1 MSSESEVESISKD
14 RTHIQSGMDKKIENP
29 TSKWKKP
36 AMIAGGSLAVFFLAW
51 NFLSSSGGRTLKV
64 AGDRIVVSEVTTGQF
79 DDFIPVRGRVTPLK
93 TVFLDAIEGGRV
105 DQKFVEDGAFV
116 KEGQSIVRL
125 SNTQMQLDVISRNA
139 QVTEQ
144 INNLRNRELALEQN
158 RLGHK
163 RNLVDINYQII
174 RLERLVDRYTPLLET
189 GAVTRSA
196 FNDASDELTYYK
208 NRLEVTLESQ
218 ASDERLQKAQMLQLS
233 ASAAQLEFNLKFA
246 EDSLNSLNVTAPVA
260 GKLTAFDL
268 EIGQSVGRGERIGQL
283 DDPNQFKVS
292 AQIDEFYLGRV
303 DIGQTAELNT
313 GGSPFTME
321 IIKVYP
327 QVTNGQFEVDLVFQD
342 DTPPDIRR
350 GQTLQTRLQ
359 LGDPTDAILIPNGA
373 FYQDTGGNWIF
384 VVSADGSQAVRRTVR
399 LGRRN
404 LRFIEVLDGLESG
417 EEVVTSPYTSYA
429 DMDRL
434 ELGSN

>member
-1 MSSESEVESISKD
+1 MNTEHKVESISGN
-14 RTHIQSGMDKKIENP
+14 RAHSQAGMDRKIENP
-29 TSKWKKP
+29 VPKWRKP
-36 AMIAGGSLAVFFLAW
+36 AIIGGGILAFLFFAYT
-51 NFLSSSGGRTLKV
+51 FLSPGGGRTLKV
-64 AGDRIVVSEVTTGQF
+64 ANDRIVVSKVTSGQF
-79 DDFIPVRGRVTPLK
+79 DDFIPVRGRVEPLK

-105 DQKFVEDGAFV
+105 DEKYVEDGAFV
-116 KEGQSIVRL
+116 EAGQPIVRL
-125 SNTQMQLDVISRNA
+125 SNTQLQLDVISRNA

-174 RLERLVDRYTPLLET
+174 RLERMVSRLTPLLAT
-189 GAVTRSA
+189 GATTQSR

-218 ASDERLQKAQMLQLS
+218 ASDERLQNAQMKQLT
-233 ASAAQLEFNLKFA
+233 ASAAQLEYNLKFA
-246 EDSLNSLNVTAPVA
+246 ESSLDNLNVKAPVS
-260 GKLTAFDL
+260 GKLTAFDV
-268 EIGQSVGRGERIGQL
+268 EIGQSVGRGERLGQL
-283 DDPNQFKVS
+283 DDPTRFKVS

-303 DIGQTAELNT
+303 DLGQTAQLTN
-313 GGSPFTME
+313 GGQSYTLA
-321 IIKVYP
+321 IVKVYP
-327 QVTNGQFEVDLVFQD
+327 QVTNGQFKVDMTFQGE
-342 DTPPDIRR
+342 TPSNIRR

-359 LGDPTDAILIPNGA
+359 LGDPTDALLIPNGA

-384 VVSADGSQAVRRTVR
+384 VVSADGSQAVRRNVR

-404 LRFIEVLDGLESG
+404 LRFIEVLDGLELG
-417 EEVVTSPYTSYA
+417 EQVVTSPYTSYV

-434 ELGSN
+434 QLGS

>member
-1 MSSESEVESISKD
+1 MVSDSKVENISKQNI
-14 RTHIQSGMDKKIENP
+14 HHQAGMDKKIENP
-29 TSKWKKP
+29 RSKWKKP
-36 AMIAGGSLAVFFLAW
+36 AMYGGGALVFLVILYMAFQPG
-51 NFLSSSGGRTLKV
+51 GGRTLKI
-64 AGDRIVVSEVTTGQF
+64 ANDRIVVSTVSTGQF

-105 DQKFVEDGAFV
+105 EERFVEDGVFV
-116 KEGQSIVRL
+116 EVGQPIIQL
-125 SNTQMQLDVISRNA
+125 SNTQLQLDVISRNA

-174 RLERLVDRYTPLLET
+174 RLQRIVDRYEPLLET

-196 FNDASDELTYYK
+196 YNDAVDELTYYN

-218 ASDERLQKAQMLQLS
+218 ASDERLQQAQMKQLT

-246 EDSLNSLNVTAPVA
+246 EDSLSNLNVTAPVA

-283 DDPNQFKVS
+283 DDPTQFKVS

-313 GGSPFTME
+313 GGSPYTME
-321 IIKVYP
+321 IVKVYP
-327 QVTNGQFEVDLVFQD
+327 QVTNGQFEVDMIFQD
-342 DTPPDIRR
+342 DTPANIRR

-359 LGDPTDAILIPNGA
+359 LGDPTEAILIPNGA

-404 LRFIEVLDGLESG
+404 LRFIEVLDGLEPG
-417 EEVVTSPYTSYA
+417 ERVVTSPYTSYV

-434 ELGSN
+434 ELGSS